1 MPKTLYAEFTVKPGN
16 EARVAEMMREL
27 TVLVRQEPGNVIFAP
42 YTEEANPNRYFVF
55 EVYEDE
61 AAFEAH
67 ISAESGAR
75 FNAEL
80 AELIEGDASELT
92 WLRPVPIDAGDR
104 SRPRTRID
112 PAR

>member
-16 EARVAEMMREL
+16 EARVTEMMREL

-61 AAFEAH
+61 AAFK
-67 ISAESGAR
+67 R
-75 FNAEL
+75 
-80 AELIEGDASELT
+80 T
-92 WLRPVPIDAGDR
+92 
-104 SRPRTRID
+104 SRPS
-112 PAR
+112 PARASTPNWQS